1 MLASAPSVSTSLPL
15 ERDARPRGF
24 LGRLRD
30 RWMNFWFAP
39 ATPSSLGFYRF
50 LFFFCIFVFHVWD
63 DSRVW
68 HNVPREWFQ
77 PIWIFKFFHW
87 KLLSPGKLLLMET
100 VWKIA
105 LFFACIGFF
114 TRLSAFIGFAFG
126 LYLLGLANCWGKTG
140 HGDAM
145 VTLLMCV
152 FAIARSGDGWSI
164 DSLLRAARRRDTS
177 GAAPPLSGEYTWP
190 VRCGQ
195 LVLSMVFF
203 NAGCTKLIRSGL
215 AWVTSDN
222 MAILLIQHHFSSAPL
237 TDLGLKLAQHPL
249 LCKIMAGGSLATELS
264 FPLALISKWARR
276 IVVPACFMMQ
286 VGIGIFMG
294 IYFTQFMVCYLFF
307 VPWPKIGRWIVRRN
321 QREPVADIFFDGTC
335 GLCQGTVAVV
345 RRLDLLCRV
354 RFRDIAREW
363 PEVSAAFPQLDYHRC
378 MEDMHLI
385 DRSGRLHVGFDA
397 YRYLARILPLGWIF
411 LPFLYLPGVRA
422 IGVRVYS
429 FIASR
434 RAGIACAV
442 APRSP

>member
-1 MLASAPSVSTSLPL
+1 MHTSATTTLADSDATREAVPRGYLGRM
-15 ERDARPRGF
+15 RDA
-24 LGRLRD
+24 
-30 RWMNFWFAP
+30 WMNFWFAP
-39 ATPSSLGFYRF
+39 ASASSMGFYRF
-50 LFFFCIFVFHVWD
+50 LFFLLIFVFHVWD

-68 HNVPREWFQ
+68 HNVPKEWFQ

-145 VTLLMCV
+145 VTLLICV

-164 DSLLRAARRRDTS
+164 DALIRAAKRRDTR
-177 GAAPPLSGEYTWP
+177 PPDQMLSGEYTWP

-237 TDLGLKLAQHPL
+237 TDWGLKLAQYPL

-264 FPLALISKWARR
+264 FPLALVSKWARR
-276 IVVPACFMMQ
+276 IIVPACFMMQ
-286 VGIGIFMG
+286 IGIGLFMG
-294 IYFTQFMVCYLFF
+294 IFFTQFMVCYLFF
-307 VPWPKIGRWIVRRN
+307 VPWAKVGRWIRN
-321 QREPVADIFFDGTC
+321 RNSPEPACGIFFDGTC

-345 RRLDLLCRV
+345 RRLDLLNKV
-354 RFRDIAREW
+354 RFRDIAHEW
-363 PEVSAAFPQLDYHRC
+363 PEVSQAFPMLDYQRC

-385 DRSGRLHVGFDA
+385 DRKGRLHVGFDA
-397 YRYLARILPLGWIF
+397 YRYLARIMPLGWIF
-411 LPFLYLPGVRA
+411 LPILYLPGVRW
-422 IGVRVYS
+422 IGIKVYG
-429 FIASR
+429 FIAAR
-434 RAGIACAV
+434 RSGISCAV
-442 APRSP
+442 PVKNT